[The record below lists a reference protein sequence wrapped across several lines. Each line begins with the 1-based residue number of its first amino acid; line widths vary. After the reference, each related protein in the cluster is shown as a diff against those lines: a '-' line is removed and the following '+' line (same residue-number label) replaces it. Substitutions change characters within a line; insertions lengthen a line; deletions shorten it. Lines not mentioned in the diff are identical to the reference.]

1 MNLNILLLNFLKC
14 SIAEYASKLCSECAQ
29 SMFSQC
35 LNTGGSAGGDV
46 PIYSI
51 NSALSQILERRI
63 VSKSHY
69 RGSSR
74 RSCFFPGRWPCL
86 WRGWNVSPW
95 THFQYLSEKDLI
107 NCFETPTVNL
117 YLELSVVIYFMGF
130 KVPTS
135 SDKLSWALM
144 SPIWV
149 LPSLIYL
156 IEPYLTLI
164 WLYRTLFGPCYI

>member
-1 MNLNILLLNFLKC
+1 MKSNILQMTPDSVFTLLLPGLPC
-14 SIAEYASKLCSECAQ
+14 S
-29 SMFSQC
+29 
-35 LNTGGSAGGDV
+35 
-46 PIYSI
+46 PP
-51 NSALSQILERRI
+51 ALATISWLLLTALWT
-63 VSKSHY
+63 
-69 RGSSR
+69 SSTLAPAP
-74 RSCFFPGRWPCL
+74 SLATL
-86 WRGWNVSPW
+86 WRMWAR
-95 THFQYLSEKDLI
+95 LSSSLHSAACHHHHNIVYDLI

>member
-1 MNLNILLLNFLKC
+1 MEILLYLIKR
-14 SIAEYASKLCSECAQ
+14 IPTMQYAQ
-29 SMFSQC
+29 
-35 LNTGGSAGGDV
+35 N
-46 PIYSI
+46 I
-51 NSALSQILERRI
+51 
-63 VSKSHY
+63 H
-69 RGSSR
+69 
-74 RSCFFPGRWPCL
+74 
-86 WRGWNVSPW
+86 
-95 THFQYLSEKDLI
+95 DLI